1 MPGKPTKVEAPKKA
15 AVLLVDDHPL
25 LRQGLGRLINDQPDL
40 KVCGEAGSPP
50 EALSQI
56 QSTRPDLIVLD
67 ITLNGG
73 DGLELCKQ
81 IHGRWPELPVLVL
94 SMHDESL
101 YAERALR
108 AGASGYI
115 MKQEPQDQ
123 VLTAMRR
130 ALRGDTYLSEAMSAR
145 LLRSMRGARTGAE
158 VGPLERLTDRELE
171 IFHLIG
177 QGQSVKAIATALFL
191 SPKTVEAH
199 KEHIKQKLD
208 LKSSNE
214 LLQYAIQASRNH

>member
-1 MPGKPTKVEAPKKA
+1 MKTTTRGDVAKKA

-25 LRQGLGRLINDQPDL
+25 LRQGLARLINDQPDL
-40 KVCGEAGSPP
+40 MVCGEAAGPP
-50 EALSQI
+50 EAIAQI
-56 QSTRPDLIVLD
+56 QRHPPELIVLD
-67 ITLNGG
+67 ITLQGG

-81 IHGRWPELPVLVL
+81 IHGRWPEIPVLVL
-94 SMHDESL
+94 SMHDETL

-115 MKQEPQDQ
+115 MKQEPQEQ

-145 LLRSMRGARTGAE
+145 LLRSIRGARSGAE
-158 VGPLERLTDRELE
+158 VTPLERLSDRELE
-171 IFHLIG
+171 IFRLIG
-177 QGQSVKAIATALFL
+177 QGQSVKTIAQSLFL

-214 LLQYAIQASRNH
+214 LLQYAIQATRQSG